1 MKKWIH
7 LIYIA
12 VLLPVLSLSAAA
24 ENVLPVSWQDSIT
37 TLVESMPRDTT
48 RLAYLQK
55 MAYCHQYLPYNR
67 FYASLLYEEA
77 GRQRNLYYEN
87 QGAYYL
93 AGYYDKMH
101 DPDSLAHWVDKLESY
116 AARSGNY
123 DDYLERK
130 AAISRALASKR
141 MIEKAV
147 YVAEETL
154 KEAVRHKSNNGKIAA
169 YNSLGCAYGVSSRR
183 EKALAVFLKAY
194 REFTPQTK
202 PFLKIDV
209 LSRIAQI
216 YGNRGDDHLKMP
228 YLYEMDRYLQEVMAR
243 EPEAR
248 KNWTDLAIDCEVKYV
263 LHYLNRQDFEN
274 ARLYIDRAQALL
286 APHVDPVFW
295 LNVQLVRLQ
304 YFSCT
309 KEYDKS
315 IALIDEVTPI
325 VLKDYVSTFGTLINY
340 KAMTQQNKGDIDG
353 AIETRKY
360 LIRTQDSL
368 NNAFSANQLEQVK
381 EIYHIDE
388 LLLEQQKI
396 TNAIY
401 LRVFIV
407 LLILSVLA
415 LLFYMYTRHFSGKIA
430 AAEQAAAEAAVHLE
444 EDNMAKERLK
454 MEISHDVRT
463 PLNAVVGF
471 AELLAESD
479 DLDRESKLGYG
490 KIIQE
495 NAEQLLGYVNN
506 ILELSRLESGK
517 IQYEQEEVEVIGV
530 CREIVNFANS
540 QNGDGPK
547 IVLQTAVEHRVVL
560 TDRKWFTSLMR
571 GLLASGGDTDHSTLV
586 RVEWDEVAS
595 SLVFRVVGTL
605 LAQENAQDKKILI
618 RNEINAHFIRYFGG
632 TYTVSPLAE
641 GGPTVVFTCPAA
653 VSK

>member
-1 MKKWIH
+1 MRKWIY

-12 VLLPVLSLSAAA
+12 LLPTLPLMATEDGSLA
-24 ENVLPVSWQDSIT
+24 SWQDSIT
-37 TLVESMPRDTT
+37 TLVENMPRDTT

-55 MAYCHQYLPYNR
+55 MAYCHQYLPYNC
-67 FYASLLYEEA
+67 FYANLLYNEA
-77 GRQRNLYYEN
+77 RLQQNEFYEN
-87 QGAYYL
+87 KGAYYL
-93 AGYYDKMH
+93 AGCYDKKH
-101 DPDSLAHWVDKLESY
+101 DPDSLAFWVDKLKEF
-116 AARSGNY
+116 AVQSGDY
-123 DDYLERK
+123 DYYLERK
-130 AAISRALASKR
+130 AAVSRALASKR

-154 KEAVRHKSNNGKIAA
+154 KEAAKQKSNNGKIAA
-169 YNSLGCAYGVSSRR
+169 YNSLGCAYGVSSRK
-183 EKALAVFLKAY
+183 EKALDTFLKAY

-202 PFLKIDV
+202 PFLKIDI

-216 YGNRGDDHLKMP
+216 YGNSGKDDLKMP
-228 YLYEMDRYLQEVMAR
+228 YLYEMEQNLQEVMAR

-263 LHYLNRQDFEN
+263 LHYLNKKDFEN
-274 ARLYIDRAQALL
+274 ALMYINRAKALL

-295 LNVQLVRLQ
+295 LNVQLVSLQ
-304 YFSCT
+304 YFSRT

-340 KAMTQQNKGDIDG
+340 KAMTQQNKGDMDG
-353 AIETRKY
+353 AIETRRY

-368 NNAFSANQLEQVK
+368 NNAFSTNQLEQVK

-388 LLLEQQKI
+388 LLLERQKI
-396 TNAIY
+396 TNANY
-401 LRVFIV
+401 MRVCIV
-407 LLILSVLA
+407 LCVLSVLA
-415 LLFYMYTRHFSGKIA
+415 FAFYIYTRFISKKIT
-430 AAEQAAAEAAVHLE
+430 AAEHAAAEAAAHLE

-495 NAEQLLGYVNN
+495 NAEQLLEYVNN

-517 IQYEQEEVEVIGV
+517 IQYEQEEVDVIGV
-530 CREIVNFANS
+530 CREIINFANS
-540 QNGDGPK
+540 QECGRPE
-547 IVLQTAVEHRVVL
+547 ITLHTILECQVAR

-571 GLLASGGDTDHSTLV
+571 GLLASWDNTEHSI
-586 RVEWDEVAS
+586 RVFIDRDEAS
-595 SLVFRVVGTL
+595 SLLIFRVVGTL

-632 TYTVSPLAE
+632 TYKVNVAAE
-641 GGPTVVFTCPAA
+641 GGPTVVFTCPLP
-653 VSK
+653 VMMK

>member
-7 LIYIA
+7 LIYITF
-12 VLLPVLSLSAAA
+12 LPILSISAT
-24 ENVLPVSWQDSIT
+24 EEWHPINWQDSIT
-37 TLVESMPRDTT
+37 ILIESMPRDTT

-55 MAYCHQYLPYNR
+55 LAYCHQYPPYNR
-67 FYASLLYEEA
+67 FYATLLYEEA
-77 GRQRNLYYEN
+77 RQQENLFYEN
-87 QGAYYL
+87 QGAYYM
-93 AGYYDKMH
+93 AGYYDKKH
-101 DPDSLAHWVDKLESY
+101 DSDSLAFWVEKLKDF
-116 AARSGNY
+116 ATRSGHY
-123 DDYLERK
+123 DYYLERK
-130 AAISRALASKR
+130 AAVSRALASKR

-154 KEAVRHKSNNGKIAA
+154 KEAVKQKSNNGKIAA
-169 YNSLGCAYGVSSRR
+169 YNSLGCAYGVSSRQ
-183 EKALAVFLKAY
+183 EKALDAFLKAY

-202 PFLKIDV
+202 PFLKIDI
-209 LSRIAQI
+209 LSRIAQV
-216 YGNRGDDHLKMP
+216 YGNSGKDELKMP
-228 YLYEMDRYLQEVMAR
+228 YLYEMEQNLQEVMMR

-248 KNWTDLAIDCEVKYV
+248 KNWTDMAIDCEVKHV
-263 LHYLNRQDFEN
+263 LHYLNKKDFEN
-274 ARLYIDRAQALL
+274 ALLYINRAQALL

-304 YFSCT
+304 YFSRT

-340 KAMTQQNKGDIDG
+340 KAITQHNKGDIDG
-353 AIETRKY
+353 AIETRRY

-368 NNAFSANQLEQVK
+368 NNAFSTHQLEQVK

-396 TNAIY
+396 TNANY
-401 LRVFIV
+401 KRVFIV
-407 LLILSVLA
+407 LFVLSVLVF
-415 LLFYMYTRHFSGKIA
+415 LFYIYTRYLSKKISAAEYA
-430 AAEQAAAEAAVHLE
+430 AAENAAHLE

-495 NAEQLLGYVNN
+495 NAEQLLDYVNN

-517 IQYEQEEVEVIGV
+517 IQYEQEEVDAICACREVID
-530 CREIVNFANS
+530 FAN
-540 QNGDGPK
+540 GKEYGEPR
-547 IVLQTAVEHRVVL
+547 ITLQTKIEHQVIR

-571 GLLASGGDTDHSTLV
+571 GLVASWDGSEHTILV
-586 RVEWDEVAS
+586 RIERDESAS
-595 SLVFRVVGTL
+595 LLVFRVMGTL
-605 LAQENAQDKKILI
+605 LAQENAQDKNILI

-632 TYTVSPLAE
+632 TYTVGREAAGE
-641 GGPTVVFTCPAA
+641 PTVVFTCPLT
-653 VSK
+653 VFK

>member
-1 MKKWIH
+1 MKKWIY

-12 VLLPVLSLSAAA
+12 LLPVLPLMATEDRS
-24 ENVLPVSWQDSIT
+24 PDSWQDSIT
-37 TLVESMPRDTT
+37 TLIQSMPQDTV
-48 RLAYLQK
+48 RLAYLK
-55 MAYCHQYLPYNR
+55 KLAHCHQYLPYNR
-67 FYASLLYEEA
+67 FYANLLYNEA
-77 GRQRNLYYEN
+77 KQQQNQFYEN
-87 QGAYYL
+87 EGAYYL
-93 AGYYDKMH
+93 AGYYDKKH
-101 DPDSLAHWVDKLESY
+101 DPDSLAFWVDKLKEF
-116 AARSGNY
+116 AVQSGHY
-123 DDYLERK
+123 DYYLERK
-130 AAISRALASKR
+130 AAVSRALASKR
-141 MIEKAV
+141 MVEKAV

-154 KEAVRHKSNNGKIAA
+154 KEAAKQNSNDGKIAA
-169 YNSLGCAYGVSSRR
+169 YNSLGCAYGVSSRK
-183 EKALAVFLKAY
+183 EKALDTFLKAY

-202 PFLKIDV
+202 PFLKIDI

-216 YGNRGDDHLKMP
+216 YGNGGEDDLKMP
-228 YLYEMDRYLQEVMAR
+228 YLYEMEQNLREEIAR

-248 KNWTDLAIDCEVKYV
+248 KNWTDMAIDCEVKYV
-263 LHYLNRQDFEN
+263 LHFLNKKDFEKALLHIN
-274 ARLYIDRAQALL
+274 RAKALL

-295 LNVQLVRLQ
+295 LNVQLVSLQ
-304 YFSCT
+304 YFSRT

-353 AIETRKY
+353 AIETRRY

-368 NNAFSANQLEQVK
+368 NSAFSTNQLEQVK

-396 TNAIY
+396 TNANY
-401 LRVFIV
+401 MRVVIV
-407 LLILSVLA
+407 LFVLSVLA
-415 LLFYMYTRHFSGKIA
+415 FLFYIYTRHLSKKIA
-430 AAEQAAAEAAVHLE
+430 AAEHAVAEAACHLE

-517 IQYEQEEVEVIGV
+517 IQYEQEEVDVIEA
-530 CREIVNFANS
+530 CREIIIFFNS
-540 QNGDGPK
+540 QQCGAPK
-547 IVLQTAVEHRVVL
+547 ITLQTILEHQVVR
-560 TDRKWFTSLMR
+560 TDRKWFTSLLR
-571 GLLASGGDTDHSTLV
+571 GLLASWDDTEHSI
-586 RVEWDEVAS
+586 RVFIERDDAAS
-595 SLVFRVVGTL
+595 LLVFRVVGTL

-632 TYTVSPLAE
+632 TYTVNATAE
-641 GGPTVVFTCPAA
+641 GGPTVVFTCPLGEL
-653 VSK
+653 

>member
-1 MKKWIH
+1 MKKWIY
-7 LIYIA
+7 LIYI
-12 VLLPVLSLSAAA
+12 VLLPVLPLMATEDRS
-24 ENVLPVSWQDSIT
+24 PDSWQDSIT
-37 TLVESMPRDTT
+37 TLIQSMPQDTV
-48 RLAYLQK
+48 RLAYLK
-55 MAYCHQYLPYNR
+55 KLAHCHQYLPYNR
-67 FYASLLYEEA
+67 FYANLLYNEA
-77 GRQRNLYYEN
+77 KQQQNQFYEN
-87 QGAYYL
+87 EGAYYL
-93 AGYYDKMH
+93 AGYYDKKH
-101 DPDSLAHWVDKLESY
+101 DPDSLAFWVDKLKEF
-116 AARSGNY
+116 AVQSGHY
-123 DDYLERK
+123 DYYLERK
-130 AAISRALASKR
+130 AAVSRALASKR
-141 MIEKAV
+141 MVEKAV

-154 KEAVRHKSNNGKIAA
+154 KEAAKQNSNDGKIAA
-169 YNSLGCAYGVSSRR
+169 YNSLGCAYGVSSRK
-183 EKALAVFLKAY
+183 EKALDTFLKAY

-202 PFLKIDV
+202 PFLKIDI

-216 YGNRGDDHLKMP
+216 YGNGGEDDLKMP
-228 YLYEMDRYLQEVMAR
+228 YLYEMEQNLREEIAR

-248 KNWTDLAIDCEVKYV
+248 KNWTDMAIDCEVKYV
-263 LHYLNRQDFEN
+263 LHFLNKKDFEKALLHIN
-274 ARLYIDRAQALL
+274 RAKALL

-295 LNVQLVRLQ
+295 LNVQLVSLQ
-304 YFSCT
+304 YFSRT

-353 AIETRKY
+353 AIETRRY

-368 NNAFSANQLEQVK
+368 NSAFSTNQLEQVK

-396 TNAIY
+396 TNANY
-401 LRVFIV
+401 MRVVIV
-407 LLILSVLA
+407 LFVLSVLA
-415 LLFYMYTRHFSGKIA
+415 FLFYIYTRHLSKKIA
-430 AAEQAAAEAAVHLE
+430 AAEHAVAEAACHLE

-517 IQYEQEEVEVIGV
+517 IQYEQEEVDVIEA
-530 CREIVNFANS
+530 CREIIIFFNS
-540 QNGDGPK
+540 QQCGAPK
-547 IVLQTAVEHRVVL
+547 ITLQTTLEHQVVR
-560 TDRKWFTSLMR
+560 TDRKWFTSLLR
-571 GLLASGGDTDHSTLV
+571 GLLASWDDTEHSI
-586 RVEWDEVAS
+586 RVFIERDDAAS
-595 SLVFRVVGTL
+595 LLVFRVVGTL

-632 TYTVSPLAE
+632 TYTVNATAE
-641 GGPTVVFTCPAA
+641 GGPTVVFTCPLGEL
-653 VSK
+653 

>member
-1 MKKWIH
+1 MRKWIY

-12 VLLPVLSLSAAA
+12 LLPTLPLMATEDGSLA
-24 ENVLPVSWQDSIT
+24 SWQDSIT
-37 TLVESMPRDTT
+37 TLVENMPRDTT

-55 MAYCHQYLPYNR
+55 MAYCHQYLPYNC
-67 FYASLLYEEA
+67 FYANLLYNEA
-77 GRQRNLYYEN
+77 RLQQNEFYEN

-93 AGYYDKMH
+93 AGCYDKKH
-101 DPDSLAHWVDKLESY
+101 DPDSLAFWVDKLKEF
-116 AARSGNY
+116 AVQSGDY
-123 DDYLERK
+123 DYYLERK
-130 AAISRALASKR
+130 AAVSRALASKR

-154 KEAVRHKSNNGKIAA
+154 KEAAKQKSNNGKIAA
-169 YNSLGCAYGVSSRR
+169 YNSLGCAYGVSSRK
-183 EKALAVFLKAY
+183 EKALDTFLKAY
-194 REFTPQTK
+194 WEFTPQTK
-202 PFLKIDV
+202 PFLKIDI

-216 YGNRGDDHLKMP
+216 YGNSGKDDLKMP
-228 YLYEMDRYLQEVMAR
+228 YLYEMEQNLQEVMAR

-263 LHYLNRQDFEN
+263 LHYLNKKDFEN
-274 ARLYIDRAQALL
+274 ALMYINRAKALL

-295 LNVQLVRLQ
+295 LNVQLVSLQ
-304 YFSCT
+304 YFSRT

-340 KAMTQQNKGDIDG
+340 KAMTQQNKGDMDG
-353 AIETRKY
+353 AIETRRY

-368 NNAFSANQLEQVK
+368 NNAFSTNQLEQVK

-388 LLLEQQKI
+388 LLLERQKI
-396 TNAIY
+396 TNANY
-401 LRVFIV
+401 MRVCIV
-407 LLILSVLA
+407 LCVLSVLA
-415 LLFYMYTRHFSGKIA
+415 FAFYIYTRFISKKIT
-430 AAEQAAAEAAVHLE
+430 AAEHAAAEAAAHLE

-495 NAEQLLGYVNN
+495 NAEQLLEYVNN

-517 IQYEQEEVEVIGV
+517 IQYEQEEVDVIGA
-530 CREIVNFANS
+530 CREIINFANS
-540 QNGDGPK
+540 QECGRPE
-547 IVLQTAVEHRVVL
+547 ITLQTILECQVAR

-571 GLLASGGDTDHSTLV
+571 GLLASWDDTEHSI
-586 RVEWDEVAS
+586 RVFIDRDEAS
-595 SLVFRVVGTL
+595 SLLIFRVVGTL

-632 TYTVSPLAE
+632 TYKVNVAAE
-641 GGPTVVFTCPAA
+641 GGPTVVFTCPLP
-653 VSK
+653 VMMK

>member
-1 MKKWIH
+1 MKKWIY

-12 VLLPVLSLSAAA
+12 LLPVLPLMATEDRS
-24 ENVLPVSWQDSIT
+24 PDSWQDSIT
-37 TLVESMPRDTT
+37 TLIQSMPQDTV
-48 RLAYLQK
+48 RLAYLK
-55 MAYCHQYLPYNR
+55 KLAHCHQYLPYNR
-67 FYASLLYEEA
+67 FYANLLYNEA
-77 GRQRNLYYEN
+77 KQQQNQFYEN
-87 QGAYYL
+87 EGAYYL
-93 AGYYDKMH
+93 AGYYDKKH
-101 DPDSLAHWVDKLESY
+101 DPDSLAFWVDKLKEF
-116 AARSGNY
+116 AVQSGHY
-123 DDYLERK
+123 DYYLERK
-130 AAISRALASKR
+130 AAVSRALASKR
-141 MIEKAV
+141 MVEKAV

-154 KEAVRHKSNNGKIAA
+154 KEAAKQNSNDGKIAA
-169 YNSLGCAYGVSSRR
+169 YNSLGCAYGVSSRK
-183 EKALAVFLKAY
+183 EKALDTFLKAY

-202 PFLKIDV
+202 PFLKIDI

-216 YGNRGDDHLKMP
+216 YGNGGEDDLKMP
-228 YLYEMDRYLQEVMAR
+228 YLYEMEQNLREEIAR

-248 KNWTDLAIDCEVKYV
+248 KNWTDMAIDCEVKYV
-263 LHYLNRQDFEN
+263 LHFLNKKDFEKAQLHIN
-274 ARLYIDRAQALL
+274 RAKALL

-295 LNVQLVRLQ
+295 LNVQLVSLQ
-304 YFSCT
+304 YFSRT

-353 AIETRKY
+353 AIETRRY

-368 NNAFSANQLEQVK
+368 NSAFSTNQLEQVK

-396 TNAIY
+396 TNANY
-401 LRVFIV
+401 MRVVIV
-407 LLILSVLA
+407 LFVLSVLA
-415 LLFYMYTRHFSGKIA
+415 FLFYIYTRHLSKKIA
-430 AAEQAAAEAAVHLE
+430 AAEHAVAEAACHLE

-517 IQYEQEEVEVIGV
+517 IQYEQEEVDVIEA
-530 CREIVNFANS
+530 CREIIIFFNS
-540 QNGDGPK
+540 QQCGAPK
-547 IVLQTAVEHRVVL
+547 ITLQTTLEHQVVR
-560 TDRKWFTSLMR
+560 TDRKWFTSLLR
-571 GLLASGGDTDHSTLV
+571 GLLASWDDTEHSI
-586 RVEWDEVAS
+586 RVFIERDDAAS
-595 SLVFRVVGTL
+595 LLVFRVVGTL

-632 TYTVSPLAE
+632 TYTVNATAE
-641 GGPTVVFTCPAA
+641 GGPTVVFTCPLGEL
-653 VSK
+653 

>member
-1 MKKWIH
+1 MRKWIY
-7 LIYIA
+7 LTYIA
-12 VLLPVLSLSAAA
+12 LLPVLPLMAA
-24 ENVLPVSWQDSIT
+24 EDESSVSWQDSIM
-37 TLVESMPRDTT
+37 TLIQSMPQDTV
-48 RLAYLQK
+48 RLAYLK
-55 MAYCHQYLPYNR
+55 KLAHCHQYLPYNR
-67 FYASLLYEEA
+67 FYANLLYNEA
-77 GRQRNLYYEN
+77 KQQQNQFYEN
-87 QGAYYL
+87 EGVYYL
-93 AGYYDKMH
+93 AGYYDKKH
-101 DPDSLAHWVDKLESY
+101 DPDSLAFWVDKLKEF
-116 AARSGNY
+116 AVQSGHY
-123 DDYLERK
+123 DYYLERK
-130 AAISRALASKR
+130 AAVSRALASKR
-141 MIEKAV
+141 MVEKAV

-154 KEAVRHKSNNGKIAA
+154 KEAAKQNSNDGKIAA
-169 YNSLGCAYGVSSRR
+169 YNSLGCAYGVSSRK
-183 EKALAVFLKAY
+183 EKALDTFLKAY

-202 PFLKIDV
+202 PFLKIDI

-216 YGNRGDDHLKMP
+216 YGNGGEDDLKMP
-228 YLYEMDRYLQEVMAR
+228 YLYEMEQNLREEIAR

-248 KNWTDLAIDCEVKYV
+248 KNWTDMAIDCEVKYV
-263 LHYLNRQDFEN
+263 LHFLNKKDFEKALLHIN
-274 ARLYIDRAQALL
+274 RAKALL

-295 LNVQLVRLQ
+295 LNVQLVSLQ
-304 YFSCT
+304 YFSRT

-353 AIETRKY
+353 AIETRRY

-368 NNAFSANQLEQVK
+368 NSAFSTNQLEQVK

-396 TNAIY
+396 TNANY
-401 LRVFIV
+401 MRVVIV
-407 LLILSVLA
+407 LFVLSVLA
-415 LLFYMYTRHFSGKIA
+415 FLFYIYTRHLSKKIA
-430 AAEQAAAEAAVHLE
+430 AAEHAVAEAACHLE

-517 IQYEQEEVEVIGV
+517 IQYEQEEVDVIGV
-530 CREIVNFANS
+530 CREIITFANS
-540 QNGDGPK
+540 QQCGAPK
-547 IVLQTAVEHRVVL
+547 ITLQTTLEHQVVR
-560 TDRKWFTSLMR
+560 TDRKWFTSLLR
-571 GLLASGGDTDHSTLV
+571 GLLASWDDTEHSI
-586 RVEWDEVAS
+586 RVFIERDDDAS
-595 SLVFRVVGTL
+595 LLVFRVVGTL

-632 TYTVSPLAE
+632 TYTVNATAE
-641 GGPTVVFTCPAA
+641 GEPTVVFTCPLGEL
-653 VSK
+653 